1 MNIRRGFLLVAFLAG
16 MVSPMFAEKIA
27 AYLLQMSTSSNG
39 DWVVT
44 NTYNQSVNFLLTTQ
58 DGDKYWG
65 VAAPGGSNETT
76 INSGKYYHIYPCSF
90 PGYAVDS
97 DTGRAP
103 TFDTQ
108 NWDCSK

>member
-1 MNIRRGFLLVAFLAG
+1 

-58 DGDKYWG
+58 DGDK
-65 VAAPGGSNETT
+65 
-76 INSGKYYHIYPCSF
+76 SGAWLLGWK
-90 PGYAVDS
+90 
-97 DTGRAP
+97 
-103 TFDTQ
+103 Q
-108 NWDCSK
+108 

>member
-1 MNIRRGFLLVAFLAG
+1 MNIRRGFLLVALLAG

-65 VAAPGGSNETT
+65 VAAPGW
-76 INSGKYYHIYPCSF
+76 K
-90 PGYAVDS
+90 
-97 DTGRAP
+97 
-103 TFDTQ
+103 Q
-108 NWDCSK
+108 